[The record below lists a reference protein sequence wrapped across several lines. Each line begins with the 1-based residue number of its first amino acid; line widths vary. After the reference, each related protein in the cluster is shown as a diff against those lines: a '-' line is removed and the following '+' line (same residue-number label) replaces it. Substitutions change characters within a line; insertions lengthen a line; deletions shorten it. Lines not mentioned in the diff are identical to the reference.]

1 MKWKRSEFTTETVN
15 NRTIFQYAAK
25 SNSDKWD
32 NRTWHIICNYHHKG
46 SGSSLE
52 VQYSPQS
59 RRQEIG
65 DFPSL
70 TIAKEMAEILD
81 KNMINV

>member
-1 MKWKRSEFTTETVN
+1 MKWKRSAFTIETVN

-32 NRTWHIICNYHHKG
+32 NRTWHIICNHYHKG
-46 SGSSLE
+46 SGSSLA
-52 VQYSPQS
+52 VQYRPES

-65 DFPSL
+65 DFSSL
-70 TIAKEMAEILD
+70 KIAKEMAEILD